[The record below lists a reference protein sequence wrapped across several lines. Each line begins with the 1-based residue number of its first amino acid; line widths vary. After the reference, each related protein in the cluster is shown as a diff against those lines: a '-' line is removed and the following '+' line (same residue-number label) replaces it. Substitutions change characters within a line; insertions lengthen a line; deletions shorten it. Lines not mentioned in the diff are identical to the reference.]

1 MFKIVSAEKFLK
13 FYVDK
18 DASKNSL
25 GFHVKD
31 ITGDIPQ
38 LKDSKIY
45 NVSLTRIGEK
55 RKRKM
60 TEPIEAVIVRAQQN
74 FDIAGRLN
82 PVQIEIENDRVLN
95 IFKKHKN
102 AAYKLPPLE
111 MLFPASIKKD
121 TKQIFITCWELND
134 VKKFLINSK
143 IYGLLG
149 IIDLKKINNWNE
161 IKGQSLWINATLE
174 EQREIN
180 NSRHL
185 CFPFMTSTEWFA
197 EF

>member
-60 TEPIEAVIVRAQQN
+60 TEPIETVIIRVKQN
-74 FDIAGRLN
+74 FEIAGRLT
-82 PVQIEIENDRVLN
+82 QC
-95 IFKKHKN
+95 KS
-102 AAYKLPPLE
+102 KL
-111 MLFPASIKKD
+111 K
-121 TKQIFITCWELND
+121 
-134 VKKFLINSK
+134 
-143 IYGLLG
+143 
-149 IIDLKKINNWNE
+149 
-161 IKGQSLWINATLE
+161 
-174 EQREIN
+174 
-180 NSRHL
+180 
-185 CFPFMTSTEWFA
+185 MTGF
-197 EF
+197 